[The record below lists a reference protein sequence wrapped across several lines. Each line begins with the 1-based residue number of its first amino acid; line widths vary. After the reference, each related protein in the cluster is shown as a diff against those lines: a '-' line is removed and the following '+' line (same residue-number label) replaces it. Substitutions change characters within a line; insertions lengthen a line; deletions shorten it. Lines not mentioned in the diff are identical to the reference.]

1 MEGSEA
7 FVEQTVGRTALD
19 SSVIRAVR
27 MTSEERET
35 YALGRSLFE
44 RGDVEPAIAALNSLL
59 ETRSDFADIHYMV
72 GVLLDRR
79 GDLDA
84 AGRSL
89 RRAIRLNPAYAEALL
104 ALASVCERKGDFDLS
119 RELAERASAPTRSAA
134 GSLDTT
140 TRGKLANLQAAVADA
155 YAEAG
160 ELREAVEGYR
170 KALDRCPDY
179 HDIRHRLGITLR
191 ELGLPDQA
199 MREFKR
205 VLRGNPG
212 LLDSQVQLGLT
223 YYSLGR
229 SEDALERWQAVLRH
243 DPSRDDALM
252 YTRLVKSKRDLAE
265 APKQPSSDQKLHSET
280 AAELDQAH
288 AEGRGDGSGSES
300 AQ

>member
-1 MEGSEA
+1 MEQPLSG
-7 FVEQTVGRTALD
+7 TALK
-19 SSVIRAVR
+19 SSVIRSVR
-27 MTSEERET
+27 MTSEEREM
-35 YALGRSLFE
+35 YLHGRTLFE
-44 RGDVEPAIAALNSLL
+44 RGDVEPALEALNALL
-59 ETRSDFADIHYMV
+59 RTRSDFADIHYMI

-84 AGRSL
+84 ASRSL
-89 RRAIRLNPAYAEALL
+89 GRAIRLNPSYAEALL
-104 ALASVCERKGDFDLS
+104 ALASVCERGGDFDRS
-119 RELAERASAPTRSAA
+119 REFAERASAPTRGAA
-134 GSLDTT
+134 GALDAT

-170 KALDRCPDY
+170 KALERCPDY

-212 LLDSQVQLGLT
+212 LLDAQVQLGLT
-223 YYSLGR
+223 YYCLGR

-243 DPSRDDALM
+243 DPGRDDALM
-252 YTRLVKSKRDLAE
+252 YTRLVRSKRETDAT
-265 APKQPSSDQKLHSET
+265 PKDSS
-280 AAELDQAH
+280 
-288 AEGRGDGSGSES
+288 SGNARSGPT
-300 AQ
+300 Q